1 MLNNNYL
8 YGKIGDHEQSKSYPV
23 FVGTSNLQEWESQI
37 LQDLNFSLWQKNQ
50 VIMISQSMAHDYE

>member
-1 MLNNNYL
+1 MNSLKAIQL
-8 YGKIGDHEQSKSYPV
+8 
-23 FVGTSNLQEWESQI
+23 VGTSNLQEWESQI